1 MGTVGGGTGGSAPP
15 MYPQR
20 QVQEV
25 FISREKLPSKSLHAV
40 LRESEGNLHHSL
52 HLIPGCSWSGRAGW
66 EWHTLP
72 QTWEGMH

>member
-1 MGTVGGGTGGSAPP
+1 MGTVGGGTRGSAPQ

-25 FISREKLPSKSLHAV
+25 FTSSLHAA
-40 LRESEGNLHHSL
+40 LRESEGDLHLSL